1 MRNVIILFLWISN
14 YVIMDQLLR
23 RGAWKSESK
32 FTAFEAASTF
42 ASGPFLSS
50 HFKYNFRKVLHSLI
64 LSGIKK
70 SPDCLSLTE
79 RRKGGVCFVALLL
92 AESMDFQFSLLASPP
107 PPFLN
112 WFGLWYVSYFGHQSF
127 VCLVSFLF
135 PENCPHHL
143 IHERSHVLVIEPSPP
158 WQ

>member
-1 MRNVIILFLWISN
+1 MRNVIILFLWTSN

-32 FTAFEAASTF
+32 FTALEAASTF

-92 AESMDFQFSLLASPP
+92 AESMDFQFSLLASTPP
-107 PPFLN
+107 PLFKIDLVFDMSVILDTNHLSSWCPSCFLKTAPTI
-112 WFGLWYVSYFGHQSF
+112 SYMREAMFS
-127 VCLVSFLF
+127 
-135 PENCPHHL
+135 
-143 IHERSHVLVIEPSPP
+143 
-158 WQ
+158 